1 MNNPTSHQF
10 VLIGLP
16 GAGKTSFLAALWYM
30 VNQPSAD
37 CQLELDTLDGESKYL
52 NEIRDAW
59 LQYKPVPRNRALSE
73 KLVSMLLRNRKTK
86 VPLAVTIPDPSGESF
101 RLQWTSRQFTTQ
113 YDEHL
118 REANGGI
125 LFVHSDNIAAPLRI
139 DMAEALI
146 ESAIAHDPS
155 IVETIDSDGVQSA
168 PKRWDI
174 ETSPTQV
181 QLVEL
186 LQFILGRDYFR
197 PGFRLAVVISAW
209 DLVDQSVADP
219 SEWVAK
225 HLPLLGQF
233 LDSNTDA
240 FEVSL
245 YGVSAQGGR
254 YASSLFTS
262 GDFKDVETFVKRLI
276 EKSDPL
282 SNWLWDQLDKAAQAT
297 LQEGGQSPE
306 TFQTVLVRCLNS
318 VLRSAHIFD
327 EARFRGVKLHTE
339 TKEELREVLAKKPD
353 LGEETLRLNR
363 QLLEDAFPQNI
374 LNTKQF
380 AKEAAELQSKA
391 PERRV
396 LLVGMDVKNR
406 YDITEPLQ
414 WLMQ

>member
-1 MNNPTSHQF
+1 MSDPTSHQF

-30 VNQPSAD
+30 VNHSSAD

-73 KLVSMLLRNRKTK
+73 KLVSMLLRDRETK

-101 RLQWTSRQFTTQ
+101 RLQWTSRQFTNQ

-118 REANGGI
+118 RQSNGGI
-125 LFVHSDNIAAPLRI
+125 LFIHSDNIAAPLRI

-155 IVETIDSDGVQSA
+155 MAETVDGDGA
-168 PKRWDI
+168 ETTPRPWDI
-174 ETSPTQV
+174 DTSPTQV

-197 PGFRLAVVISAW
+197 PGFRLAVVVSAW
-209 DLVDQSVADP
+209 DLVVQFASPEDWIS
-219 SEWVAK
+219 K
-225 HLPLLGQF
+225 HLPLLDQF
-233 LDSNTDA
+233 LASNSEA
-240 FEVSL
+240 FDVSF

-254 YASSLFTS
+254 YASSLLTS
-262 GDFKDVETFVKRLI
+262 GDFKDVEKFVEGLI

-282 SNWLWDQLDKAAQAT
+282 SSWLWDQLDPAAQAT
-297 LQEGGQSPE
+297 LQESGRSAE
-306 TFQTVLVRCLNS
+306 TFQTVLVRSLNS
-318 VLRSAHIFD
+318 VLGSASIFD
-327 EARFRGVKLHTE
+327 EARFKEVKLRTE
-339 TKEELREVLAKKPD
+339 TSEELRDLLAKKPD
-353 LGEETLRLNR
+353 IGEETLRLNR
-363 QLLEDAFPQNI
+363 QLLEDAFPDNI
-374 LNTKQF
+374 VKTKQF

-391 PERRV
+391 PDRRV
-396 LLVGMDVKNR
+396 LLVGKDVKNR
-406 YDITEPLQ
+406 HDITEPLQ
-414 WLMQ
+414 WLMH